1 MPVDS
6 TVGADVYG
14 LDMTPTSAAI
24 GMCFPRTFPAA
35 LVTDVAR
42 RLEGGGADALWVI
55 EDCFYTTGPTLSAAA
70 LAVTERLTVGLG
82 ILPAVARN
90 PAVTAM
96 EIATLC
102 ALAPGRFLPG
112 IGHGVQEWMG
122 QMGVRPKSPLTTLEE
137 VTVAVTRL
145 LAGENVTVEGKEVR
159 LQDVKLDRPPTE
171 APPILLGVRGPKSL
185 ALAGRVGGG
194 VVLAEPAS
202 PSYVR
207 AAVEQAGSPDDFVV
221 AAFSAFC
228 VRSDRKTA
236 YEWTAPWLAG
246 LIAENNPALKPLPF
260 YEDLITRY
268 DELGVA
274 GLATMPQDW
283 WAELGPI
290 GTLDDA
296 ATHLDALEAAGV
308 HHIGLFPDPEVEH
321 GLPQLDYVLELAKR

>member
-1 MPVDS
+1 MPVDRI
-6 TVGADVYG
+6 VGAYGYG
-14 LDMTPTSAAI
+14 LDMTPTSAAL

-42 RLEGGGADALWVI
+42 RLEGGGADELWVI
-55 EDCFYTTGPTLSAAA
+55 EDCFYTAGPTLSAAA
-70 LAVTERLTVGLG
+70 LAVTDRLTVGLG

-145 LAGENVTVEGKEVR
+145 LAGENVTVDGKEVR
-159 LQDVKLDRPPTE
+159 LQDVKLD
-171 APPILLGVRGPKSL
+171 
-185 ALAGRVGGG
+185 LAGRIGGG

-260 YEDLITRY
+260 YDDLITRY
-268 DELGVA
+268 DESGVA
-274 GLATMPQDW
+274 GLVTMPQDW

-296 ATHLDALEAAGV
+296 AAHLDALTTAGV

-321 GLPQLDYVLELAKR
+321 GPQLDYVLELAKR

>member
-1 MPVDS
+1 
-6 TVGADVYG
+6 
-14 LDMTPTSAAI
+14 MTPTTAAL

-42 RLEGGGADALWVI
+42 RLEQGGADELWVI
-55 EDCFYTTGPTLSAAA
+55 EDCFYTAGPSLVAAA
-70 LAVTERLTVGLG
+70 LSVTERLTVGLG
-82 ILPAVARN
+82 IVPAVARTA
-90 PAVTAM
+90 AVTAM
-96 EIATLC
+96 EFATLC
-102 ALAPGRFLPG
+102 ALGPGRFLPG
-112 IGHGVQEWMG
+112 IGHGVQVWMD

-137 VTVAVTRL
+137 VTVAVTGL
-145 LAGENVTVEGKEVR
+145 LAGETVTMDGKVVY
-159 LQDVKLDRPPTE
+159 LQDVKLDQPP
-171 APPILLGVRGPKSL
+171 ADPPPLVLGVRGPKSL

-207 AAVEQAGSPDDFVV
+207 AAVEAAGAPEGFVV

-246 LIAENNPALKPLPF
+246 LIEQKNPALPALPF
-260 YEDLITRY
+260 YDDLLKRY
-268 DELGVA
+268 SESGVP
-274 GLATMPQDW
+274 GLVTMPQDW
-283 WAELGPI
+283 WTELGPI

-296 ATHLDALEAAGV
+296 AAHIEALEAAGV

-321 GLPQLDYVLELAKR
+321 GLPMLEHVIALANR

>member
-1 MPVDS
+1 
-6 TVGADVYG
+6 
-14 LDMTPTSAAI
+14 
-24 GMCFPRTFPAA
+24 MCFPRTWPAG

-42 RLEGGGADALWVI
+42 RLEAGGADELWII
-55 EDCFYTTGPTLSAAA
+55 EDCFYTAGPSLSAAA
-70 LAVTERLTVGLG
+70 LSVTERLTVGLG
-82 ILPAVARN
+82 ILPAVARTA
-90 PAVTAM
+90 AVTAM

-122 QMGVRPKSPLTTLEE
+122 QMGVRPKSPLTALDE

-145 LAGENVTVEGKEVR
+145 LAGESVSMDGKTVF
-159 LQDVKLDRPPTE
+159 LDNVKLDAPPAD

-207 AAVEQAGSPDDFVV
+207 ASVENAGSPEGFVV

-228 VRSDRKTA
+228 VRADRKTA

-246 LIAENNPALKPLPF
+246 LLEEKNPALPALPF
-260 YEDLITRY
+260 YDDLVRRY
-268 DELGVA
+268 AESGIP
-274 GLATMPQDW
+274 GLVSMPTKW
-283 WAELGPI
+283 WLELGPI

-308 HHIGLFPDPEVEH
+308 HHVGLFPDPEVEH
-321 GLPQLDYVLELAKR
+321 GLPQLEHVLALANR